1 MEEMDFCEYLPGGKS
16 HERCQGRLAEF
27 RRGMAEAIG
36 TFALVLVSCL
46 ASASPYSTDISKS
59 LAVGMLV
66 MGLVFSIGQVSGA
79 HFNPAVSVAF
89 SLRFAFQWWRL
100 LYYIPAQFVGAMLG
114 SLVVMGFLGTEGDV
128 GASLPEG
135 MTSQAAL
142 GLEIAFSSIFLF
154 IVLNVA
160 ERAKVVGPNGALAT
174 GLALI
179 ALATVGGPLGG
190 TSMNPFR
197 SLAPALLAGGK
208 ALDEVWLFI
217 VGPLVGA
224 VIAVLLTFLL
234 GSRVHPLAYH
244 KATGIG
250 RSGPEDVEELL
261 AGDQEPT
268 ER

>member
-100 LYYIPAQFVGAMLG
+100 LYYIPAQF
-114 SLVVMGFLGTEGDV
+114 GDV